1 MAGGEEVAVM
11 ERVGGGLWCSVLM
24 VEEGGGENREELGVE
39 RGPEGK
45 YKRDAIVLV
54 WLTC

>member
-39 RGPEGK
+39 RGE
-45 YKRDAIVLV
+45 I
-54 WLTC
+54 